1 MSEDWDSVTRIGS
14 KARGP
19 GAGGVDRERVIK
31 GKSAINAAARSGA
44 IIGTEKKYGS
54 SNSKPNVDGQRNA
67 MIDRADGPVAPDKVG
82 RDVGKIIEQKRA
94 AMTPTL
100 TQNELARKCNT
111 TQKVIQD
118 FERGTAAPDQ
128 KVFNNLERVLNVI
141 LRSKDEKKI
150 GQPKFA
156 PKSK

>member
-1 MSEDWDSVTRIGS
+1 M
-14 KARGP
+14 K
-19 GAGGVDRERVIK
+19 VDL
-31 GKSAINAAARSGA
+31 
-44 IIGTEKKYGS
+44 
-54 SNSKPNVDGQRNA
+54 
-67 MIDRADGPVAPDKVG
+67 ADAPIAPDKVG